1 MIAVA
6 VPAATAK
13 AKTAKAMS
21 FFMVLF
27 MGSAVGAPGEGVR
40 RMNSHRHGRCT
51 SPRSANS
58 CQTRMIFSMLLS
70 HGSAIAAA
78 VRVCRQGQSYP
89 N

>member
-21 FFMVLF
+21 FFMVLL
-27 MGSAVGAPGEGVR
+27 M
-40 RMNSHRHGRCT
+40 
-51 SPRSANS
+51 
-58 CQTRMIFSMLLS
+58 
-70 HGSAIAAA
+70 GSAIAAA
-78 VRVCRQGQSYP
+78 VRVCQQGQTYP